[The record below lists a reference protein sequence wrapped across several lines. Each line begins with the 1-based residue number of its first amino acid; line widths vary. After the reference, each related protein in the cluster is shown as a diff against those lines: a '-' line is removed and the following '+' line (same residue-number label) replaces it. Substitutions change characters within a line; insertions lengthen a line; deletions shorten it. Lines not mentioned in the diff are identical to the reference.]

1 MWDEGKVNEVRE
13 IPEIPE
19 LQLSPVHLKA
29 GRKTLGT
36 ACRQVDV
43 AQCLAQR
50 PPCDPTLTLWGP
62 GHTKGKVWG
71 ETLGR
76 KLN

>member
-1 MWDEGKVNEVRE
+1 MKVRE
-13 IPEIPE
+13 IPE
-19 LQLSPVHLKA
+19 LQRWCCILSPVHLKA

-43 AQCLAQR
+43 AQCPAQR
-50 PPCDPTLTLWGP
+50 PPCDPTVTLWGP